1 VSDPWRS
8 ESKTMRQL
16 RLLMTFALTGVMML
30 MMSGISA
37 ADVII
42 NHSTTAP
49 TFGPDERAVTL
60 LNGDTGTTVHGSID
74 NPSTGVLFS
83 SVGDILFNGAINGVS
98 AVRAQDGSINNL
110 IISLP
115 GSTFT
120 DAIFD
125 VYGVYLTNPAF
136 TITVNL
142 NDGSITENLTLTA
155 GQTSRNWFSLQ
166 TTNNETISSIEF
178 SGAKFYGLESTNIS
192 GTQSAVPEPSTIALV
207 FSGLL
212 GAGVK
217 VRRIRKT
224 KKETV

>member
-1 VSDPWRS
+1 
-8 ESKTMRQL
+8 MRQL
-16 RLLMTFALTGVMML
+16 RLLMTLAMSGVMML

-42 NHSTTAP
+42 NHSNTAP
-49 TFGPDERAVTL
+49 MIGPDERAVAL
-60 LNGDTGTTVHGSID
+60 MDAETGTSVHGTIT
-74 NPSTGVLFS
+74 NPSMGVLFS
-83 SVGDILFNGAINGVS
+83 STGDILFNGAINGVS
-98 AVRAQDGSINNL
+98 AVRAVDGSINN
-110 IISLP
+110 ITIGVP

-125 VYGVYLTNPAF
+125 VYGVYLTNPGL

-142 NDGSITENLTLTA
+142 NDGTITQNLTLTA

-166 TTNNETISSIEF
+166 TTNNETISSIEL
-178 SGAKFYGLESTNIS
+178 SNAKFYGLESTNIS
-192 GTQSAVPEPSTIALV
+192 GAQSSVPEPSTIALV
-207 FSGLL
+207 LSGLL

-224 KKETV
+224 KETV

>member
-1 VSDPWRS
+1 
-8 ESKTMRQL
+8 
-16 RLLMTFALTGVMML
+16 MTFALTGVMML

-49 TFGPDERAVTL
+49 MLGPDERAVAL
-60 LNGDTGTTVHGSID
+60 VNGDTGTTVHGSID
-74 NPSTGVLFS
+74 NPSAGVLFS
-83 SVGDILFNGAINGVS
+83 GNEILFNGAINGVS

-110 IISLP
+110 TISLP

-125 VYGVYLTNPAF
+125 VYGVYADHPTF
-136 TITVNL
+136 TITVNM
-142 NDGSITENLTLTA
+142 NDGSVTENLTLVS
-155 GQTSRNWFSLQ
+155 GQTSRNWFTLQ
-166 TTNNETISSIEF
+166 ALNNETISSIEF

-192 GTQSAVPEPSTIALV
+192 GAQSSVPEPSTIALV